1 MSSDIGVFRSWKMRV
16 ETRQFDRKTNR
27 PKLSPRRDGFRMT
40 RTAAAAAR
48 TSDVSGLP
56 HLTHLAPY
64 EGSHYRDCRRGNGKG
79 GEEGRKELLLLR
91 KL

>member
-1 MSSDIGVFRSWKMRV
+1 MLRKAMLFVYDKLFEACDI
-16 ETRQFDRKTNR
+16 N
-27 PKLSPRRDGFRMT
+27 GFRMT

-79 GEEGRKELLLLR
+79 RRGRKEGTVIFAQAV
-91 KL
+91 KNE